1 MNMKLKR
8 LFWVAV
14 AMMAISTG
22 ADAQTIDFSQL
33 KNPPKSDTIAKKIL
47 ETAQYVVTYDY
58 KYAKDAAYPDTKREG
73 LTVLQIGERYNR
85 FCDYYEL
92 QSDSLIDATAKE
104 KLPIT
109 QTGPLMLSVMKKKQ
123 FRESIIIDKQKDK
136 ETIQRTAGLTQ
147 KYQYSED
154 CPKLE
159 WELLEGDSTIAGY
172 KCNKAK
178 TTLFGRT
185 YTAWY
190 APEVN
195 MPYGP
200 YKFNGLPGL
209 IFKVVDTQDNFVFT
223 LVGLEK
229 ATNPTPIYYWTKS
242 DIIKTS
248 REKVRKIYKNY
259 CADPVGALTADGT
272 IKVDADTRASV
283 NSKPYNPIELE

>member
-1 MNMKLKR
+1 MNKFILLIL
-8 LFWVAV
+8 LFFS
-14 AMMAISTG
+14 IIDTTE
-22 ADAQTIDFSQL
+22 AQTIDFSQL

-58 KYAKDAAYPDTKREG
+58 KYANDAAYPDTKREG
-73 LTVLQIGERYNR
+73 LTVLQVGERYNR

-92 QSDSLIDATAKE
+92 QFDSLIDVTAKE

-109 QTGPLMLSVMKKKQ
+109 QTGPMMLSVMKKEQ
-123 FRESIIIDKQKDK
+123 CRESIIIDKQKDK
-136 ETIQRTAGLTQ
+136 ETIQRTAGLKQ

-209 IFKVVDTQDNFVFT
+209 IFKVVDTQDNFIFT

-229 ATNPTPIYYWTKS
+229 ATTSTPIYFWTKS

-259 CADPVGALTADGT
+259 CADPVGALTSDGT
-272 IKVDADTRASV
+272 IKVDAETRASV

>member
-1 MNMKLKR
+1 MKRILGMA
-8 LFWVAV
+8 AV
-14 AMMAISTG
+14 LLSFFMTFATTE
-22 ADAQTIDFSQL
+22 AQTIDFSQL

-47 ETAQYVVTYDY
+47 ETAQYVVTYNY
-58 KYAKDAAYPDTKREG
+58 RYAKDAAYPDTKREG
-73 LTVLQIGERYNR
+73 LTVLQVGERCNR

-92 QSDSLIDATAKE
+92 QSDSLIDVTAKG

-123 FRESIIIDKQKDK
+123 FRESIIIDKQKEK

-172 KCNKAK
+172 KCNMAR
-178 TTLFGRT
+178 TSLFGRT

-190 APEVN
+190 SPDVN

-200 YKFNGLPGL
+200 YRFNGLPGL
-209 IFKVVDTQDNFVFT
+209 IFKVVDTQDNFEFT
-223 LVGLEK
+223 LVGLGK
-229 ATNPTPIYYWTKS
+229 ATTPTPIYYWTKS

-248 REKVRKIYKNY
+248 REKVRKIYKNF

-272 IKVDADTRASV
+272 VKVDAETRASV
-283 NSKPYNPIELE
+283 NAKPYNPIELE